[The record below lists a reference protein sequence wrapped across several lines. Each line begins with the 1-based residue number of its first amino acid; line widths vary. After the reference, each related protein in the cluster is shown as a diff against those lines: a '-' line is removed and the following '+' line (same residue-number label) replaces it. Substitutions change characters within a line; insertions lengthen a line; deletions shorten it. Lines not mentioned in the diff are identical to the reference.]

1 MENKDQIEIGK
12 LKKSD
17 ARQTSLCSFEA
28 FSLLQK
34 QEQRTEHCKDQF
46 KPMWKIHNSPNPVTI
61 QNKEEDYRHKF
72 AFTI

>member
-1 MENKDQIEIGK
+1 MENKEQIEIGK

-34 QEQRTEHCKDQF
+34 QEQSIAETNLSLCGKSITAQ
-46 KPMWKIHNSPNPVTI
+46 T
-61 QNKEEDYRHKF
+61 Q
-72 AFTI
+72 